1 MRWLAE
7 RIDALEIKGLDVLIG
22 SCVVSVLTVLILGM
36 PAKAVVG
43 GCVAILF
50 GLYFFTKPRNALLAV
65 FFIRVIIDL
74 FWWVDAS
81 VGGLNVLE
89 AFGGGVA
96 ALAAVLFYL
105 ELRKVERIPGFLA
118 LSCYLAV
125 LVIAAGRSGEVRDAA
140 EIMAKYI
147 VPLLLMFLVSAI
159 MNTRQ
164 HRRTL
169 LLVITAAAVCSLLLS
184 TYHLATGQIYEHW
197 RQGYYRLVGGY
208 HNLHNHAL
216 FLLVLNSILFFWLTN
231 TRGWQRALVLGLQG
245 LALLCMYYTFVRTAL
260 TGFAVFV
267 GVYLAV
273 QRRWGLL
280 GLGLAAGLVMV
291 ATNLSLQ
298 DRFSDL
304 VTFLGDDSLADR
316 RTLGSG
322 RIGIWSTSFAEFSRQ
337 SPTDILLGLGLGGHY
352 EMTDMYADMYRSNEK
367 SENLD
372 SHNDYLSLLYQL
384 GPIAVISYI
393 ALQIEVIRQGL
404 FVFRNALDSWT
415 RRFGAYMIALTS
427 VTVVTNFLSNSFI
440 QRVTVAWLF
449 WGMVG
454 ILFASAL
461 EIRRRQALER
471 RPGVVPMPAAAKNAA

>member
-1 MRWLAE
+1 MRALLA
-7 RIDALEIKGLDVLIG
+7 RLVPDDIKGLDVLVG
-22 SCVVSVLTVLILGM
+22 SCVVSVLTLVILGA

-50 GLYFFTKPRNALLAV
+50 GLYFFTQPKHALLAV
-65 FFIRVIIDL
+65 FFIRVVIDL
-74 FWWVDAS
+74 FWWVPAS
-81 VGGLNVLE
+81 MGGLNILE

-105 ELRKVERIPGFLA
+105 ELRRVERIPGFIA
-118 LSCYLAV
+118 LCCYLVV
-125 LVIAAGRSGEVRDAA
+125 LIIAAGRSGEVRDAA

-147 VPLLLMFLVSAI
+147 VPLLLMFLISAL
-159 MNTRQ
+159 MQTRDWR
-164 HRRTL
+164 HRL
-169 LLVITAAAVCSLLLS
+169 LLVMTLGGVVSLATS
-184 TYHLATGQIYEHW
+184 TYHLFTGQQYEHW

-216 FLLVLNSILFFWLTN
+216 FLLTLNTMLVFWLTN
-231 TRGWQRALVLGLQG
+231 TRGWKRVLVAVAQVLALV
-245 LALLCMYYTFVRTAL
+245 CMYYTFVRTAL
-260 TGFAVFV
+260 TGFAVFL
-267 GVYLAV
+267 GVYLAI

-280 GLGLAAGLVMV
+280 GLGLGAGLILVL
-291 ATNLSLQ
+291 TNASMQ

-322 RIGIWSTSFAEFSRQ
+322 RIGIWTSSMAEFGRQ
-337 SPTDILLGLGLGGHY
+337 SPMDILLGLGIGGHY

-384 GPIAVISYI
+384 GPIAVLSYI
-393 ALQIEVIRQGL
+393 VLQVEVVRQGL
-404 FVFRNALDSWT
+404 YVWKNATDTWT
-415 RRFGAYMIALTS
+415 ARFGAYMVALTS
-427 VTVVTNFLSNSFI
+427 VTVVTNFLSNSYI

-454 ILFASAL
+454 ILFAASL
-461 EIRRRQALER
+461 DIRRRKRLEGA
-471 RPGVVPMPAAAKNAA
+471 PTVVPLAPAAKNAA